1 MNEDQKPTPAV
12 DTNSI
17 PTPDV
22 SVIPAAVNISTS
34 QITETNNPAIRKNSV
49 INSALFPLIA
59 FFLIGLVYMAVYAY
73 LKPVATDIV
82 NTTIA
87 KIFKNYG
94 MYFGWLFAL
103 ISMIAMYVLYLVKKI
118 VRLGKFQI
126 VNSIILLASLMPW
139 YMLADELL
147 HHEKRYTDIGRGL
160 ITYVGA
166 PLYWMVWIVAGF
178 ALLWFTVVLLV
189 KLLKK
194 KNLASKTI
202 LILFI
207 ITAPVLLTGCVGDI
221 MGIVC
226 DFLPD
231 ADHCLQGA
239 AVQEGDDSGC
249 EKISGEKFK
258 DVGSNPPR
266 DKCYLQIAENTGNLE
281 ACKKIKGGPMSYDKD
296 ECILNTALAYENPA
310 GCKMLSGANKSKCLA
325 EFGART
331 TYDKVLAVDDQ
342 IQTIKDYLK
351 NGSDPDLEKQL
362 KGLEEKRTDML
373 GVMTKNNRAE
383 YERQSDP
390 MNREIIGDFA
400 VGEIDS
406 ATKEKLLAFNT
417 SLKKQGLNLT
427 SEQYEAF
434 KDYYKFVN
442 DPDNDIEKMK
452 DSEIIKDR
460 WNEKLGNVVEAM
472 KFWKS
477 NNTSAEEAA
486 DLQLRFYER
495 MLERQAAIAQG
506 MTELQQDVDRNM
518 NMVIE
523 AGKDKAKDILKDKV
537 IEGLFGEITG
547 KTVGWTTAVLGE
559 AIDTVKA
566 EAKSAEFR
574 GLVGAY
580 NSGMSEEL
588 GKFKGDV
595 ERAHAEVVKK
605 LMADPYTYANGNSFA
620 KYGNLIENKDCDGSN
635 PHCLNKEV
643 FWKAMKKSYKYQHGQ
658 TN

>member
-1 MNEDQKPTPAV
+1 MDQNTNQNQANTSASTETPVKMTSTA
-12 DTNSI
+12 
-17 PTPDV
+17 
-22 SVIPAAVNISTS
+22 SVTTEPSQTEQISTTS
-34 QITETNNPAIRKNSV
+34 RKC
-49 INSALFPLIA
+49 ILNSAYFPLFA
-59 FFLIGLVYMAVYAY
+59 FFLIGLTYMVAY
-73 LKPVATDIV
+73 FFIEPIATDIV
-82 NTTIA
+82 NKIIA
-87 KIFKNYG
+87 NIFKKYG
-94 MYFGWLFAL
+94 IYFGWLFAL
-103 ISMIAMYVLYLVKKI
+103 VSMIAMYILYLVKKI
-118 VRLGKFQI
+118 VRLGKIQI
-126 VNSIILLASLMPW
+126 INPIILVASMIPW
-139 YMLADELL
+139 YLLAEQLL

-166 PLYWMVWIVAGF
+166 PLLWTVYVICGI
-178 ALLWFTVVLLV
+178 ALLWFLAVSIV
-189 KLLKK
+189 KIFQKRK
-194 KNLASKTI
+194 VANKVAAIIFIMSAP
-202 LILFI
+202 LFFS
-207 ITAPVLLTGCVGDI
+207 GCVGDI
-221 MGIVC
+221 MGVVC
-226 DFLPD
+226 DFIPD
-231 ADHCLQGA
+231 SDHCYQGA

-258 DVGSNPPR
+258 DMGSNPPR

-296 ECILNTALAYENPA
+296 ECILSTALAYENPA

-342 IQTIKDYLK
+342 IETIKEALK
-351 NGSDPDLEKQL
+351 NGSDSDLEKQL
-362 KGLEEKRTDML
+362 KGLEEKRTDLL
-373 GVMTKNNRAE
+373 GVMTKSNRAE

-406 ATKEKLLAFNT
+406 ATKEKLLSFNA
-417 SLKKQGLNLT
+417 SLKKQGLNL
-427 SEQYEAF
+427 SDEQYEAF

-442 DPDNDIEKMK
+442 DPANDIEKMN
-452 DSEIIKDR
+452 DSEIVKDR
-460 WNEKLGNVVEAM
+460 WNEKMGNVVEAM

-486 DLQLRFYER
+486 DVQLRFYER
-495 MLERQAAIAQG
+495 MLERQAAIVQG
-506 MTELQQDVDRNM
+506 MSELQQDVDRNM
-518 NMVIE
+518 NLVIE

-547 KTVGWTTAVLGE
+547 KTVGWTTAIVGE
-559 AIDTVKA
+559 ALDTVKA

-580 NSGMSEEL
+580 NSGMAEEI

-605 LMADPYTYANGNSFA
+605 LMADPYTYASGNSFA
-620 KYGNLIENKDCDGSN
+620 KYGNLIENKDCDGTN

-643 FWKAMKKSYKYQHGQ
+643 FWKAMKKSYKYQHGS
-658 TN
+658 NN